1 MLKPSLRALLL
12 AAGLSLAGSVG
23 AALFDREIVFSET
36 EIQNSLL
43 KSSPQS
49 QNYGGWMIV
58 SLREAP
64 KVTLGNPEGRV
75 GIAARLYI
83 ALLGGSPIPV
93 DVTGTAGVRYDD
105 QHKAFYLE
113 NPVADSI
120 ESQAIPPEAAPKAKQ
135 AINTLIAN
143 YFRKKPVYVLRE
155 DGSAEEIAAR
165 WLLRSIRIEP
175 GKVVATLSPS

>member
-1 MLKPSLRALLL
+1 MLQATRFALLL
-12 AAGLSLAGSVG
+12 AAGLALASGTG
-23 AALFDREIVFSET
+23 AALFDREVTISQA

-43 KSSPQS
+43 KAGPQS
-49 QNYGGWMIV
+49 QNYGGWMTV

-64 KVTLGNPEGRV
+64 TITLGTPEGKV
-75 GIAARLYI
+75 GIAARIYI
-83 ALLGGSPIPV
+83 ALLGGSAIPV
-93 DVTGTAGVRYDD
+93 DVTGAAGVRYDD

-113 NPVADSI
+113 NPIVDTV
-120 ESQAIPPEAAPKAKQ
+120 ESQAIPPEAAPKARQ
-135 AINTLIAN
+135 AINTLVTS

-155 DGSAEEIAAR
+155 NGSAEEIAAR